1 MNTRELEKIAKAAR
15 VLLMTQC
22 EARLNFVLSHEKDP
36 IFAADGA
43 AIRQLKAA
51 KHDTLIEKAA
61 YTWFNR
67 FTAFRFMDVH
77 GFNRPLV
84 VSPAVESD
92 TRPQLMADALDGI
105 VPPDLPADQKKR
117 VMDLL
122 LGRIPS
128 PNAQAEVYRL
138 LFLNAC
144 KTLRRTLP
152 FLFEEVDEPIEL
164 LLPDD
169 LLSEHSVP
177 ALLRGVMD
185 RDTCKDVEIIGWL
198 FQFYISDKKDAVMKK
213 AGAVSSEDLPARTQ
227 LFTPEWIVRYL
238 VENSL
243 GRMWLEHH
251 PDSQITDYMH
261 YYCPPAGT
269 NTADTRKLKP
279 ETLDVEDLKLLDIKQ
294 SVLIQSHSLNLC
306 PWAA

>member
-43 AIRQLKAA
+43 AIRQLKAQ

-84 VSPAVESD
+84 VSPAVETD
-92 TRPQLMADALDGI
+92 TRPQLLSDALDGI
-105 VPPDLPADQKKR
+105 TPSDLPSDQKKR

-128 PNAQAEVYRL
+128 TNAQAEVYRL

-177 ALLRGVMD
+177 AMLRGVMD
-185 RDTCKDVEIIGWL
+185 KESCKDVEIIGWL
-198 FQFYISDKKDAVMKK
+198 FQFYISDKKDAVMAKG
-213 AGAVSSEDLPARTQ
+213 GAVSSEDLPARTQ

-243 GRMWLEHH
+243 GRLWLEKH
-251 PDSQITDYMH
+251 PESQLTDHMR
-261 YYCPPAGT
+261 YYLPPQKTEASSQLST
-269 NTADTRKLKP
+269 NNYQLTT
-279 ETLDVEDLKLLDIKQ
+279 V
-294 SVLIQSHSLNLC
+294 H
-306 PWAA
+306 